1 MLPITI
7 DLSALGPLI
16 IETLSDNVND
26 TSNFGVDPTG
36 IEPAPTETGSYPGEP
51 YSQPDP
57 LLNPFPEDAV
67 VVGEASKTVYR
78 WQDNWQPREII
89 VQKLYSESYDATWT
103 NAYVPDD
110 TFVFI
115 REQELLNG
123 TQPVQ
128 GMTQVDGTDYF
139 WAQSGMTSGSVAS
152 QACVSLPVFSFGGGH
167 DLYDHIC
174 TDFS

>member
-1 MLPITI
+1 MLPITV
-7 DLSALGPLI
+7 DLSTLSTLL
-16 IETLSDNVND
+16 IETFSDTLNN
-26 TSNFGVDPTG
+26 TSSSEINTAE
-36 IEPAPTETGSYPGEP
+36 IEPAPIETGSYLGST
-51 YSQPDP
+51 YGQPDP

-67 VVGEASKTVYR
+67 VVGEVSKTVFR
-78 WQDNWQPREII
+78 WQDNWQPREVI
-89 VQKLYSESYDATWT
+89 VQKLYSESYDASWT

-115 REQELLNG
+115 REQEFVNG